1 MGRLIGYARVSTGEQ
16 ELQMQLDALE
26 EAGCVEIFK
35 DKASG
40 ARSSRPGLDACIEAL
55 EPGDTLVVWRLDRL
69 GRSMPHLVS
78 LVQELLGKGIG
89 FRSLLDGAIDT
100 TTASGE
106 LMFNIFSSLAQ
117 FERRLIQERTQAG
130 LAAVRARGR
139 LGGRKPIRPDD
150 PRVVTAKRLHKDRS
164 LSIDQI
170 LGCWGFQGQ
179 LSTAIWRCLM
189 APSRSLTCSW
199 QGHLPAPWDWVSR
212 RCYCVRR
219 KSGVI

>member
-1 MGRLIGYARVSTGEQ
+1 MGRLIGYARVSTGDQ
-16 ELQMQLDALE
+16 DLKLQLDALKTAE
-26 EAGCVEIFK
+26 CRDVDIYT

-40 ARSSRPGLDACIEAL
+40 ARGSRPGLDACVAAL

-69 GRSMPHLVS
+69 GRSMPHLVG
-78 LVQELLGKGIG
+78 LVEELLGKGIG
-89 FRSLLDGAIDT
+89 FRSLQDGVIDT

-130 LAAVRARGR
+130 LAAARARGR
-139 LGGRKPIRPDD
+139 LGGRRPISPDD

-170 LGCWGFQGQ
+170 CEMLGISRPTFYRYLA
-179 LSTAIWRCLM
+179 LSDAATKRHMEADQPNL
-189 APSRSLTCSW
+189 AS
-199 QGHLPAPWDWVSR
+199 Q
-212 RCYCVRR
+212 
-219 KSGVI
+219 